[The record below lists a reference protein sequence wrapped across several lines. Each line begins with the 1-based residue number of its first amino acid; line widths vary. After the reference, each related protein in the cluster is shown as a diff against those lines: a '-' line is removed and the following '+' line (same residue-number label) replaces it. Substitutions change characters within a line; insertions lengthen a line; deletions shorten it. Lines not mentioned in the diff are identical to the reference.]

1 MYGVETLGEEEAG
14 APLDLAMCEE
24 SVSEVRDITQLYIYI
39 YIYILKFAISR
50 DIKFA
55 ISLRAQRRIQG
66 CPSACACASVPVPDD
81 TDVRR

>member
-39 YIYILKFAISR
+39 YIYIY
-50 DIKFA
+50 
-55 ISLRAQRRIQG
+55 
-66 CPSACACASVPVPDD
+66 
-81 TDVRR
+81 